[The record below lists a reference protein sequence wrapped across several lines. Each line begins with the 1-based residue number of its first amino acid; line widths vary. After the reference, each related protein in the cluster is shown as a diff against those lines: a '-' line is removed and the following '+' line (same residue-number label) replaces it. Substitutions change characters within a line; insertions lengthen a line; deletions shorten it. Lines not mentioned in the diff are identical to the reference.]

1 MLQVTP
7 QHRILLAVAPVD
19 FRKVIESIRALC
31 EHHLHQDP
39 FSGTLF
45 VFTNRARTSVKIL
58 VYDGNGFW
66 LCQKRFSAGKLKWW
80 PTGQE
85 GICPL
90 RASELHIVLSQGEP
104 MKAGIPEEWRRLP

>member
-19 FRKVIESIRALC
+19 FRKGIESIRALC
-31 EHHLHQDP
+31 EHQLHQDP

-45 VFTNRARTSVKIL
+45 VFTNRARTSVKVL

-66 LCQKRFSAGKLKWW
+66 LCQKHFAAGKFKWW
-80 PTGQE
+80 PTSQE
-85 GICPL
+85 GVCPL
-90 RASELHIVLSQGEP
+90 RVSELHV
-104 MKAGIPEEWRRLP
+104 